1 MEGKLSLPHSPSW
14 SSCWGN
20 NSVCEVLPFPF
31 SQPQGKE
38 ILTSGAPAIAIGHIQ
53 GQAAETG
60 EETPLNIT
68 PPPNTHTLL
77 VWMGVKS
84 EQEVEAL
91 ASLRIQQ
98 DWGGGEG
105 Y

>member
-1 MEGKLSLPHSPSW
+1 M
-14 SSCWGN
+14 
-20 NSVCEVLPFPF
+20 LPFPF

-98 DWGGGEG
+98 DWGGGKG
-105 Y
+105 IDFRQYAPHQKFFLNLSDVS